1 MDVEDL
7 ATSEVVIAVVATA
20 AVLSS
25 RARRVARRGL
35 VYGVAGAL
43 SAGAMLTSFSKGV
56 AGGVLDTAQS
66 MQQHV
71 EGQSNQ
77 DESDTAKGEPA

>member
-1 MDVEDL
+1 
-7 ATSEVVIAVVATA
+7 
-20 AVLSS
+20 
-25 RARRVARRGL
+25 
-35 VYGVAGAL
+35 
-43 SAGAMLTSFSKGV
+43 MLTSFSKGV